1 MSNRSSC
8 DNFVTVKTSP
18 YLLSNGSRM
27 IPLLTPPRKRIKM
40 DFCPRENLIWTV
52 QSLIDRFNAPE
63 SEGASNSKE
72 KSVILTRV
80 DCLQKN
86 QLQQQFSTEVEFKN
100 LHGPPAER
108 TETTGLESTVENIE
122 VRDRVVSLVNKCEV
136 EKASSDEIISDIHK
150 DEIPCQIPEKE
161 TNTFCRYSEIHLDT
175 EKCKRKAQEKFNSSY
190 SSGIISD
197 KTYTD
202 VENGTDGNDEDS
214 NQIRATAV
222 EISLSSVTLPEPVYF
237 LFLTTQVSS

>member
-18 YLLSNGSRM
+18 YPSSNGSRM

-40 DFCPRENLIWTV
+40 DFCPRDNSIWTV
-52 QSLIDRFNAPE
+52 RSLIDRFNAPE
-63 SEGASNSKE
+63 SKGASNSKE
-72 KSVILTRV
+72 KSAISTRV

-108 TETTGLESTVENIE
+108 TETTRLESTVVNIE

-136 EKASSDEIISDIHK
+136 EKVSSDEIISDIHK
-150 DEIPCQIPEKE
+150 DKYLVKYLKKKRTLDVDIRKFTWIRKNAREKHKKNSTLLILQE
-161 TNTFCRYSEIHLDT
+161 LDLT
-175 EKCKRKAQEKFNSSY
+175 R
-190 SSGIISD
+190 
-197 KTYTD
+197 
-202 VENGTDGNDEDS
+202 
-214 NQIRATAV
+214 
-222 EISLSSVTLPEPVYF
+222 LTLM
-237 LFLTTQVSS
+237 